1 MYQGKKLPSP
11 PLDFP
16 PLSIT
21 LSSKWL
27 LHTYGLWF
35 RKRVDRRWK
44 TPDVTRGGTRGQ
56 VGAVISVIMQI
67 SVFCGCCLIYKLDEK
82 TWLFR
87 ARTLLP
93 PERLGRDPIVV
104 HGNICYTDLEI
115 NRIWIFSRRPNCWY
129 RKINPSTISTF
140 FCVRLPTR
148 LL

>member
-1 MYQGKKLPSP
+1 MYQGKKLLSP

-21 LSSKWL
+21 LSASGC
-27 LHTYGLWF
+27 T
-35 RKRVDRRWK
+35 RTVSDSENVSTAAEKR
-44 TPDVTRGGTRGQ
+44 PDVTRGGTRGQ

-67 SVFCGCCLIYKLDEK
+67 SVFRGCCLIYKLDET

-93 PERLGRDPIVV
+93 PLRLGRDTIVV
-104 HGNICYTDLEI
+104 HGNICYTHLEI
-115 NRIWIFSRRPNCWY
+115 SRISIFSRRPNCWN

-140 FCVRLPTR
+140 FCVILPTR